1 MFARALVAIGDI
13 SALAA
18 LASVAP
24 GVRRQIISWL
34 APLVQIVRKLLL
46 AEAAALHRRPNA
58 GAGAANSPPPRGGRG
73 RGGGESGGGESAAAK
88 VYNFNSRGRATFAL
102 SPPRDPL
109 LVPDARAPRI
119 RALWDEGPPIFA
131 SAPTPANTK
140 RAPTRPLRDAPLR
153 LARRLEALQRVLEN
167 PLPHARRLARMLTRA
182 RRRFPEI
189 AHRYLFAPAR
199 TGDYDKEDPRLAI
212 DAISAALSAP
222 DVITNSS

>member
-1 MFARALVAIGDI
+1 MAEIYTLGRGM
-13 SALAA
+13 S
-18 LASVAP
+18 SVT
-24 GVRRQIISWL
+24 L
-34 APLVQIVRKLLL
+34 
-46 AEAAALHRRPNA
+46 
-58 GAGAANSPPPRGGRG
+58 PPRGGRG

-119 RALWDEGPPIFA
+119 RALWDEGPPIFVTA
-131 SAPTPANTK
+131 LTPANIK
-140 RAPTRPLRDAPLR
+140 HAPVRSVRDAPVR

-167 PLPHARRLARMLTRA
+167 PLPHARRLARLLTRA

-212 DAISAALSAP
+212 DAISAALHAP
-222 DVITNSS
+222 DVITDSS